1 MPPRGSPRGR
11 SRARG
16 NPGTRSALDSGAG
29 VCPSQEATDK
39 CTRNVTTTRESGFT
53 LVELMIVIVIIGLLA
68 AIAIPNFVNFSD
80 RAKAANVKQNC
91 HTVQIVAEDYSVVNE
106 GTYAGSTA
114 EVNVVGSSIIDLLP
128 QSQPL
133 VNPWTGNNSEPVDG
147 VAATPGQTGYRPIN
161 QNGTNVGYVI
171 EGYGRDAIVISLSNG

>member
-1 MPPRGSPRGR
+1 VHR
-11 SRARG
+11 S
-16 NPGTRSALDSGAG
+16 
-29 VCPSQEATDK
+29 
-39 CTRNVTTTRESGFT
+39 VTNHNHSGFT

-114 EVNVVGSSIIDLLP
+114 DINTAGDSIVDLLP
-128 QSQPL
+128 QSQLL
-133 VNPWTGNNSEPVDG
+133 VNPWTGANSEPIDG

-161 QNGTNVGYVI
+161 QNGNNVGYVI